1 MTRKIHHHNYWDK
14 IAAKGTGNKVF
25 YFHSKV
31 TRTGVVII
39 RLGAM
44 FCNHKMVMDM
54 NKMQATIIVKVEA

>member
-1 MTRKIHHHNYWDK
+1 MTRKIHYHNYWAK
-14 IAAKGTGNKVF
+14 IAVKGTEERDF

-44 FCNHKMVMDM
+44 FCNHKMFMDM
-54 NKMQATIIVKVEA
+54 NKMQA